1 MKRINKLYLKD
12 YRLFGSTSQTI
23 TFSED
28 RNVTII
34 VGNNGS
40 GKSSILDAISA
51 VISAFTSNFP
61 GQSIKQFSDYD
72 VHITEEERM
81 GDYLYVGAQFST
93 TYNGDIEIQR
103 YRQGRTKSPEGV
115 LRGVRSYAELL
126 MGKINDNEPCNLP
139 IVAYYGTGRGQ
150 IKAPERRRDFKKVFT
165 RWDAYS
171 GALEANAN
179 FKQFI
184 QWFDLMEDSERRER
198 ETLRDWDFKNK
209 SLETV
214 RRALSLFVGDKF
226 TNPRMEL
233 HPMRFVMDELL
244 ENGDKRQI
252 RIEQMSDGYKIIT
265 AMVADIASRMAEA
278 NPEMEDP
285 LLSNGIVLIDEIDL
299 HLHPKWQ
306 RTIVGRLTETFPNIQ
321 FIVSTHS
328 PIIISGALDNAE
340 MIILSGEQV
349 NEVSGSEYITYDI
362 SQLLLSDLFGLDSS
376 RATRWTSTIEE
387 QQRLLQKTNRTA
399 EEDSRLDE
407 INRELSV
414 LSYGETLEQIQTRQ
428 LLNQIAHR
436 LNIEGYE

>member
-81 GDYLYVGAQFST
+81 GDYLNVGAQFST

-198 ETLRDWDFKNK
+198 ESLRDWDFKNK

-214 RRALSLFVGDKF
+214 RRALLRFVGDKF

-233 HPMRFVMDELL
+233 HPLRFVMDELL
-244 ENGDKRQI
+244 ENGNKRQI

>member
-1 MKRINKLYLKD
+1 
-12 YRLFGSTSQTI
+12 
-23 TFSED
+23 
-28 RNVTII
+28 
-34 VGNNGS
+34 
-40 GKSSILDAISA
+40 
-51 VISAFTSNFP
+51 
-61 GQSIKQFSDYD
+61 
-72 VHITEEERM
+72 
-81 GDYLYVGAQFST
+81 
-93 TYNGDIEIQR
+93 
-103 YRQGRTKSPEGV
+103 
-115 LRGVRSYAELL
+115 
-126 MGKINDNEPCNLP
+126 
-139 IVAYYGTGRGQ
+139 
-150 IKAPERRRDFKKVFT
+150 
-165 RWDAYS
+165 
-171 GALEANAN
+171 
-179 FKQFI
+179 
-184 QWFDLMEDSERRER
+184 
-198 ETLRDWDFKNK
+198 
-209 SLETV
+209 
-214 RRALSLFVGDKF
+214 
-226 TNPRMEL
+226 
-233 HPMRFVMDELL
+233 
-244 ENGDKRQI
+244 
-252 RIEQMSDGYKIIT
+252 
-265 AMVADIASRMAEA
+265 MAEA

-428 LLNQIAHR
+428 LLN
-436 LNIEGYE
+436 LLL

>member
-12 YRLFGSTSQTI
+12 YRLFGSTRQTI

-198 ETLRDWDFKNK
+198 ESLRDWDFKNK

>member
-1 MKRINKLYLKD
+1 MKRIKQLYLKN
-12 YRLFGSTSQTI
+12 YRLFGNDCRTI
-23 TFSED
+23 TFSD
-28 RNVTII
+28 DKNVTII

-40 GKSSILDAISA
+40 GKSSILDAISSI
-51 VISAFTSNFP
+51 ISTFTSNFP

-72 VHITEEERM
+72 VHISEDEHQGE
-81 GDYLYVGAQFST
+81 YLKVGAMFST
-93 TYNGDIEIQR
+93 TYNGEIEIQR
-103 YRQGRTKSPEGV
+103 YRQGSTKAPEGV
-115 LRGVRSYAELL
+115 LRNVRTYAELL
-126 MGKINDNEPCNLP
+126 MDKINNNKPCVLP

-150 IKAPERRRDFKKVFT
+150 IKAPERKRDFKKAFT

-171 GALEANAN
+171 GALEAAAN

-198 ETLRDWDFKNK
+198 EALRNWDFKNT

-214 RRALSLFVGDKF
+214 RRALQKFVGNKF
-226 TNPRMEL
+226 NNPRMEL
-233 HPMRFVMDELL
+233 HPLRFVMDELL
-244 ENGDKRQI
+244 ENGSKRQM

-285 LLSNGIVLIDEIDL
+285 LLSSGIVLIDELDL

-306 RTIVGRLTETFPNIQ
+306 RTIVERLTEAFPNIQ

-328 PIIISGALDNAE
+328 PIIISGALDNAQ
-340 MIILSGEQV
+340 MIILSGDQI

-376 RATRWTSTIEE
+376 RATRWSAILEE
-387 QQRLLQKTNRTA
+387 QRRLLQMTSRTE
-399 EEDSRLDE
+399 EEDSRLNE
-407 INRELSV
+407 LNRQLSV
-414 LSYGETLEQIQTRQ
+414 LSYGDTLEQVQTRQ
-428 LLNQIAHR
+428 LLNVIARR